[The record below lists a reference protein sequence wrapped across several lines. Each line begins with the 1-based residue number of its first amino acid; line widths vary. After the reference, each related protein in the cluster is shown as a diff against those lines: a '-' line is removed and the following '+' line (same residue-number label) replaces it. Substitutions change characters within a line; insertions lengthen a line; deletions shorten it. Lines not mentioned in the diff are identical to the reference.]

1 MIYEYKEGT
10 FHEVFVANPSGEQ
23 SFVVLLPVTRTGPDN
38 IRNWERISGI
48 IKTSEVSALVVLDKT
63 PFGEATEYFSKHVT
77 FSHADIYLVRRKPS
91 EAIYDSQ
98 SVVVID
104 SNLWILQLHDDDQW
118 EGVLAFPFSP
128 RGMQLF
134 SPKFVISGKHR
145 NQPLEW
151 PLSIPAR
158 INFTALPDSVWNRFT
173 LFIRS
178 QGGHAAGSVDSTL
191 NLVSRLICEYSGLDE
206 FTYTYDNRHWES
218 QRRAKR
224 NLEKLALEDG
234 WEFLASEEIQLLN
247 RRIDAL
253 AAVEFFKDLI
263 PYDSES
269 TQTSLLLDFELS
281 FKKRIHLRLRLFYN
295 SLLQRIFTFS
305 FIGGLDSRVEKK
317 QIKIA
322 NQITID
328 KLMLLSTKVESRQDV
343 LSLVKFIRDLG
354 NFPTLVSRFNFWEI
368 SLK

>member
-1 MIYEYKEGT
+1 MIYEYNDVT
-10 FHEVFVANPSGEQ
+10 LQEVFVANPNGKQ
-23 SFVVLLPVTRTGPDN
+23 SFVVLLPVTRTGPEN

-48 IKTSEVSALVVLDKT
+48 IQNSEVSALVVLDKT
-63 PFGEATEYFSKHVT
+63 PFGEATEYFSKHVR
-77 FSHADIYLVRRKPS
+77 FSHADIYLVRRKPG

-118 EGVLAFPFSP
+118 EGVLSFPFSP
-128 RGMQLF
+128 SGMQLF

-145 NQPLEW
+145 NLPLDW
-151 PLSIPAR
+151 TLSPPAR

-191 NLVSRLICEYSGLDE
+191 NLVRRLICGYAGLEE

-218 QRRAKR
+218 QRRAKH

-234 WEFLASEEIQLLN
+234 WGFLASEEIQLLN

-253 AAVEFFKDLI
+253 AAVEFFKDLM
-263 PYDSES
+263 PYDSKRTES
-269 TQTSLLLDFELS
+269 SLLLDFGLS
-281 FKKRIHLRLRLFYN
+281 FKKRIHLRLRLLHN
-295 SLLQRIFTFS
+295 SLLERIFAFS
-305 FIGGLDSRVEKK
+305 FIEGLDSLVATK
-317 QIKIA
+317 QIKIT

-328 KLMLLSTKVESRQDV
+328 KLIIFSTKVESRQDV
-343 LSLVKFIRDLG
+343 LCLVNFIRDLG
-354 NFPTLVSRFNFWEI
+354 DFPILVSRFNFWEI
-368 SLK
+368 TLK